1 MVVLFWELMLEV
13 CCWGIRK
20 EKLKWTIQQWIW
32 NPNYRSYLTW
42 DHFILASIHSTN
54 HNALLVCRNVLK
66 SATLLS
72 ATPEIGSEGGVPL
85 LFLSKE
91 GMWEWHSYFW
101 GERKY
106 ERPSFFTLFF
116 LQFSFF
122 WHSFSVNK
130 LVSQSILCCLVYIF
144 LEAKVLSIYLIESW
158 HKISFKFLNSSTCKE
173 KKT

>member
-72 ATPEIGSEGGVPL
+72 ATPECHSRNRERRRSATPFFIKRRDVRVAL
-85 LFLSKE
+85 IFLRRAKIWAALFF
-91 GMWEWHSYFW
+91 H
-101 GERKY
+101 
-106 ERPSFFTLFF
+106 SFFSTIFFF
-116 LQFSFF
+116 LTFFFS
-122 WHSFSVNK
+122 K
-130 LVSQSILCCLVYIF
+130 
-144 LEAKVLSIYLIESW
+144 
-158 HKISFKFLNSSTCKE
+158 
-173 KKT
+173 